1 MSTPNLYPSRKTHE
15 GDLKMKDFNKNN
27 LTYRELED
35 VVHRIEEDKIPR
47 SKDLKRLVELNTQF
61 DYQLKENRKLT
72 ELNTR
77 LVIENNKLI
86 KLLNAVKN
94 GGAGILK

>member
-1 MSTPNLYPSRKTHE
+1 
-15 GDLKMKDFNKNN
+15 MKDFNKNN

-61 DYQLKENRKLT
+61 NYQLQENKELKKVNASLW
-72 ELNTR
+72 
-77 LVIENNKLI
+77 VENSKLI
-86 KLLNAVKN
+86 KILNAVKN
-94 GGAGILK
+94 EIEGITILK